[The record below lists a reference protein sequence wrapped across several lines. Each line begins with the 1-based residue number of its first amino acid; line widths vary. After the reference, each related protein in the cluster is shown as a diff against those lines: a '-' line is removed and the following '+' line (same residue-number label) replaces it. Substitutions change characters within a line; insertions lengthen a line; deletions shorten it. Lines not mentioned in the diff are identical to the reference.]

1 MQLQSC
7 VRILF
12 VEVGAWHF
20 MDNLRR
26 KRRPQLPIERLKF
39 M

>member
-1 MQLQSC
+1 MQRQSYA
-7 VRILF
+7 RTLF

-26 KRRPQLPIERLKF
+26 KRRPQVPIERLKF